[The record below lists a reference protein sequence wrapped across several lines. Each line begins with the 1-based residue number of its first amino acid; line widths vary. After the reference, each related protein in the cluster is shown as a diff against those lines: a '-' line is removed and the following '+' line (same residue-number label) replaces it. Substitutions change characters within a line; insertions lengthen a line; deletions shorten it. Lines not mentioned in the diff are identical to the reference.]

1 VSDRAVELFERFV
14 EERQAGQRPDPIAF
28 MSEAGDEADALS
40 GMITA
45 YLATSPR
52 AALSVDEVIEFAAR
66 PELGPLGAWSDEP
79 RPWWKL
85 LPELRARR
93 RTTRLQLIERLA
105 EALGVKGSEYQV
117 AGYVHELEAGLL
129 SPARVRPAVVTAL
142 AEILAVPQALLEASR
157 RLAPPAAPS
166 APMMQSFARSAPV
179 PDHAIRIF
187 GLDPRPD
194 PRVDDLF
201 TGGEDG

>member
-28 MSEAGDEADALS
+28 VTQAGDQADALS

-45 YLATSPR
+45 YLATSPGD
-52 AALSVDEVIEFAAR
+52 ALSVDQVIEFAAR
-66 PELGPLGAWSDEP
+66 PELEPLGAWSEEP
-79 RPWWKL
+79 RPWSKL

-93 RTTRLQLIERLA
+93 RTTRLQLIQRLA
-105 EALGVKGSEYQV
+105 EALGVKGSERQV

-129 SPARVRPAVVTAL
+129 PPARVRPAVVDAL
-142 AEILAVPQALLEASR
+142 AEILAAPRALLEASR
-157 RLAPPAAPS
+157 HVLPPASTA
-166 APMMQSFARSAPV
+166 APMMQSFARRAPE

-187 GLDPRPD
+187 GLEPEPD
-194 PRVDDLF
+194 SRVDDLF